1 MWEPQFP
8 ADLVTLTEEIRN
20 AKPQFLSSGMKKKKT
35 KINSK
40 NKDNKCFQ
48 YTAKVALNYGKIESH
63 PEKV

>member
-1 MWEPQFP
+1 
-8 ADLVTLTEEIRN
+8 
-20 AKPQFLSSGMKKKKT
+20 MKKKKT